1 MPASTA
7 ARARGPTMGA
17 RAATAWARTRASS
30 WPSARA
36 AQAVRATEARWAS
49 SRPLPHPHWSS
60 GSTGIV
66 VAGGSGRAG
75 GTVTTGGS
83 GRSGSST
90 GGVVVVPGAG
100 PCGSAGSPVVVVG
113 GGGWLVVVT
122 GPSVVGVGPAVA
134 GVVVVA
140 GAVVA
145 GAATAPPMTNS
156 DRTTTTSR
164 DSTARRLPLG
174 RGGLVVGGGGGAGG
188 ELPAEGFPLD
198 PPVVGVVAA
207 LPQLVVGAADIHV
220 QPVAGPDDGGR
231 VDGGPADRAETGP
244 LRGGHVVPLV
254 VELAVGAGY
263 DDVYP
268 GCGVHGHSPRLFGQG
283 VVVGGP

>member
-49 SRPLPHPHWSS
+49 SRPLSRPHWSS

-100 PCGSAGSPVVVVG
+100 VAGACRG
-113 GGGWLVVVT
+113 GT
-122 GPSVVGVGPAVA
+122 SGPLGAVVGVARG
-134 GVVVVA
+134 
-140 GAVVA
+140 GASSWPLLTA
-145 GAATAPPMTNS
+145 EAATAPPMTNS

-164 DSTARRLPLG
+164 YSTARRLPLG

-283 VVVGGP
+283 VAVGGP